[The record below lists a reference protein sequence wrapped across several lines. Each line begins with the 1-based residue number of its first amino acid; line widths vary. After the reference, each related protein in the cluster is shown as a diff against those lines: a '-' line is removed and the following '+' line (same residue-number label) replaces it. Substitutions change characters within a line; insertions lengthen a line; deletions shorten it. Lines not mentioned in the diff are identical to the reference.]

1 MVGVVNARWTPDVVA
16 QRGVSVI
23 GSGSIGVGF
32 AVLFAAAGIPVRL
45 SDADG
50 DALSRARSGIAERMA
65 VLSRY
70 GLLTGKPA
78 GISYHTELG
87 EALRG
92 TCLAQECV
100 PEDVDL
106 KREVFDQLARLSEP
120 DAVLASSSSALVP
133 SAYAAGSPA
142 GERILGAHPANP
154 PYLLP
159 LVELVPGPSTAE
171 TIVEAAQTVHG
182 AAGSRTVLVRKEVEG
197 FLFNRLQ
204 GAVLRE
210 AYCLLRDGVADVAD
224 IDEVMR
230 SALGRRWSVT
240 GPFETADLNVRGGIA
255 AHADRMGAAYHRMGA
270 ERGQDDPWTPEL
282 VAQAHQQRREQ
293 LPLDEWE
300 NRIAQRDHGLAELR
314 VLNQQK
320 LQDSGRG

>member
-1 MVGVVNARWTPDVVA
+1 MTPPLTPDAVA
-16 QRGVSVI
+16 HRGVSVI

-45 SDADG
+45 ADADA
-50 DALSRARSGIAERMA
+50 DALSRARSGVAERMA
-65 VLSRY
+65 LLRRY
-70 GLLTGKPA
+70 GLLAGEPA
-78 GISYHTELG
+78 AISYHLELG
-87 EALRG
+87 EAVRG
-92 TCLAQECV
+92 ACLVQECV
-100 PEDVDL
+100 PEDVEL

-133 SAYAAGSPA
+133 SSYAAGSPA
-142 GERILGAHPANP
+142 CERILGAHPGNP
-154 PYLLP
+154 PYLLR

-171 TIVEAAQTVHG
+171 ATVEAAQTVHG
-182 AAGSRTVLVRKEVEG
+182 ATGSRTVLVRKEVEG

-255 AHADRMGAAYHRMGA
+255 AHAERMGAAYHRMGT

-282 VAQAHQQRREQ
+282 VARAHRQRRAQ
-293 LPLDEWE
+293 LPLEE
-300 NRIAQRDHGLAELR
+300 REKRIAWRDRVLAELR
-314 VLNQQK
+314 VLDQQISE
-320 LQDSGRG
+320 DSERG